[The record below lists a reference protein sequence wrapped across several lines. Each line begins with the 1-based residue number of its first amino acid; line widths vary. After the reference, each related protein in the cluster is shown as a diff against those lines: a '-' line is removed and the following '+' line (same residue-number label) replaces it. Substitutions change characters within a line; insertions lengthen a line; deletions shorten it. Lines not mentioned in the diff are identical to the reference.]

1 MLASGGGSI
10 ERLRQLP
17 TIWRVLP
24 ALLAAAALAGAAVRW
39 QSFETVW
46 LAASG
51 SGMPRG
57 LGGRRRLPSAP
68 QAPLAV
74 IDDLQVNAPLGTD
87 GKLSGASLLNTC
99 GSALLL
105 HHIDPGVC
113 NSVHFSNRHTLLDF
127 GCAFHGACSGA

>member
-1 MLASGGGSI
+1 MLARGRGTI

-24 ALLAAAALAGAAVRW
+24 ALLAAVALAGAAVRW

-51 SGMPRG
+51 SGKPSG

-68 QAPLAV
+68 QAPLAI
-74 IDDLQVNAPLGTD
+74 IDDLQINAPLGTD
-87 GKLSGASLLNTC
+87 GKLSGVSPVNIYD
-99 GSALLL
+99 SAL
-105 HHIDPGVC
+105 
-113 NSVHFSNRHTLLDF
+113 
-127 GCAFHGACSGA
+127 